1 MAGECFNDVADITDV
16 GDDRT
21 LVISETVRGHVEWS
35 RSQKGVLVKL
45 PFNSIGTKGKGALSL

>member
-16 GDDRT
+16 GEDST
-21 LVISETVRGHVEWS
+21 LVIETVRGHAEWS

-45 PFNSIGTKGKGALSL
+45 PFNSIGTKGQGALSL